1 MTSLVQRVMQ
11 NPLLAPV
18 YEHAYRPVL
27 AYALTGFDLDHVRHE
42 QQRTV
47 EALRLVPGSRV
58 LDVAC
63 GPGLFT
69 RRFADAV
76 APGGIAVGVDLSVPM
91 LTQAVRRSAG
101 DRDGPVYVRASA
113 HALPFPDAAFDA
125 VSCYAALYLIP
136 DPERA
141 LAEIT
146 RVLRPGGR
154 VALMAS
160 AESAYGVVRRVQHT
174 VLPHTGLR
182 MFGDDELTGWLADHG
197 YDEITRERHGVAQ
210 YVSGTRCC

>member
-1 MTSLVQRVMQ
+1 MTSFVQRVMQ

-18 YEHAYRPVL
+18 YEHAYRPAL
-27 AYALTGFDLDHVRHE
+27 ALALMGFDLDHVRHE

-69 RRFADAV
+69 RRFARAV
-76 APGGIAVGVDLSVPM
+76 APDGLAVGVDLSVPM

-101 DRDGPVYVRASA
+101 VLDAPAYVRASA

-136 DPERA
+136 DPHRA
-141 LAEIT
+141 FAEIT

-160 AESAYGVVRRVQHT
+160 AESAYDVVRRVQHA
-174 VLPHTGLR
+174 VLPRTGLR
-182 MFGDDELTGWLADHG
+182 MFADDDLTGWLADYG

-210 YVSGTRCC
+210 YVSGTRC